1 VIKWPQQSLCIL
13 LLGAGLLSC
22 QPTQQPPPPRVI
34 PAPQPAP
41 LIDTSEQDAAAAFR
55 EELRQQLALADLL
68 YEGLRALAAD
78 RLMTPAEGSALSI
91 FNRVLSNHPENQ
103 VALDGIRDIAGRYLE
118 LADTAARQGHFDN
131 AQLYLRRAETVYPE
145 HQKLAAAARLLE
157 FERQRTHSVHT
168 INARQLNARSEILIE
183 QLQEIAVQVRDRN
196 LFLMITAPNDTLGR
210 WIYAQMQSAVE
221 GYRLRA
227 DIEIG
232 EQPALRLVMPQ
243 AASS

>member
-1 VIKWPQQSLCIL
+1 VIKWSQQILCIL
-13 LLGAGLLSC
+13 LPGAVLFSC
-22 QPTQQPPPPRVI
+22 QPTQQPPPPVT

-41 LIDTSEQDAAAAFR
+41 VIDTSEQDAAAAFR

-91 FNRVLSNHPENQ
+91 FNRVLNNHPDNQ
-103 VALDGIRDIAGRYLE
+103 VALDGIRAIAGRYLE
-118 LADTAARQGHFDN
+118 LADTAARQGNFDN

-145 HQKLAAAARLLE
+145 HQGLAATARMLE
-157 FERQRTHSVHT
+157 FERRRTHSVHT
-168 INARQLNARSEILIE
+168 INARELSSRSETLIE
-183 QLQEIAVQVRDRN
+183 QLQEIAVQIRDLD

-232 EQPALRLVMPQ
+232 EQPAVRLVKPQ
-243 AASS
+243 AARS

>member
-1 VIKWPQQSLCIL
+1 MTKCLLQSFCIL
-13 LLGAGLLSC
+13 LPAALLFSC
-22 QPTQQPPPPRVI
+22 QPTQQPPPKVT
-34 PAPQPAP
+34 PAPQPIAV
-41 LIDTSEQDAAAAFR
+41 IDTSEQDATAAFR
-55 EELRQQLALADLL
+55 KELRQQLALADLL

-91 FNRVLSNHPENQ
+91 FNRVLSTHPDNQ

-145 HQKLAAAARLLE
+145 HQSLAAASRSLE
-157 FERQRTHSVHT
+157 FERQRTHSVHP
-168 INARQLNARSEILIE
+168 INARELSARSETLIQ
-183 QLQEIAVQVRDRN
+183 QLQEIAVQVRDRD
-196 LFLMITAPNDTLGR
+196 LFLMITAPDDTVGR

-232 EQPALRLVMPQ
+232 EQPAVRLVKPQ